1 MNIDRELEELALEIQ
16 KAGIVIS
23 EKQEYDFD
31 ADLLVRLRNEN
42 DELKRVILLYK
53 RMSKRY
59 RDLYVE
65 YYTNQVET
73 QRAKKIIYKREM
85 ERYRRKLTRIY
96 DEFRSQITG
105 EDSVLFEF
113 LKNV

>member
-1 MNIDRELEELALEIQ
+1 MVKNIVIVEDNDFERINIDALNEASLLRIIELENELRRKDEI
-16 KAGIVIS
+16 I
-23 EKQEYDFD
+23 EKQ
-31 ADLLVRLRNEN
+31 R
-42 DELKRVILLYK
+42 
-53 RMSKRY
+53 
-59 RDLYVE
+59 
-65 YYTNQVET
+65 Q
-73 QRAKKIIYKREM
+73 KKIVYKREM

>member
-1 MNIDRELEELALEIQ
+1 MKSIWENVQARHLFRDMVKNIVIVEDNDFERINFDALNEANLLRIIELE
-16 KAGIVIS
+16 
-23 EKQEYDFD
+23 
-31 ADLLVRLRNEN
+31 N
-42 DELKRVILLYK
+42 ELKRKDEIIEK
-53 RMSKRY
+53 
-59 RDLYVE
+59 
-65 YYTNQVET
+65 
-73 QRAKKIIYKREM
+73 QRQKKIVYKIEM